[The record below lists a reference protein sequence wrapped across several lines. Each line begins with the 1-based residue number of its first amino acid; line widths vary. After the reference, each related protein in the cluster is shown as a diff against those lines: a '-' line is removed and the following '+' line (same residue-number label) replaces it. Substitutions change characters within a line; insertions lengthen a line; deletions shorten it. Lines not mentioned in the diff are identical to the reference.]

1 MKLTQDEG
9 KDMNKYMVKAIAL
22 CMPLVLSGCGG
33 GEPDCDLPPREYS
46 VTQYQAKTLE
56 YTSELRQAMADI
68 TNKPVV
74 ANSQVEWKKMAI
86 LLKAD
91 AQTYNVQIPRIS
103 LFPMANACSPQLA
116 SARQKL
122 TGISITS
129 AYDFNNQYPAGSE
142 LAGLFTA
149 LDHPFTSLSDMASIG
164 FPAPLELRIFLR
176 EAPVE
181 GLKNF
186 KVTLKLSDAR
196 EFQISTS
203 DIYLK

>member
-1 MKLTQDEG
+1 
-9 KDMNKYMVKAIAL
+9 MNKHMVKAIAL

-33 GEPDCDLPPREYS
+33 SEHCGSPPREYS
-46 VTQYQAKTLE
+46 VTQYQAQTLE
-56 YTSELRQAMADI
+56 YNSELRLAMADI
-68 TNKPVV
+68 TNKPVA

-91 AQTYNVQIPRIS
+91 AQIYNVQIPRIS
-103 LFPMANACSPQLA
+103 LFPTANACSPKLA
-116 SARQKL
+116 NARQKL

-149 LDHPFTSLSDMASIG
+149 LDQPFTSLSDMASVG

-186 KVTLKLSDAR
+186 QVTLKLSDAR
-196 EFQISTS
+196 NFQISTG

>member
-1 MKLTQDEG
+1 
-9 KDMNKYMVKAIAL
+9 MNKHMLKTIAL

-33 GEPDCDLPPREYS
+33 SEHCDSPPREYS
-46 VTQYQAKTLE
+46 VMQYQAQSLE
-56 YTSELRQAMADI
+56 YTSELRQAMTDI
-68 TNKPVV
+68 TNKPVM

-91 AQTYNVQIPRIS
+91 AQIYNVQIPRIT
-103 LFPMANACSPQLA
+103 LFPTANACSPQLA

-129 AYDFNNQYPAGSE
+129 TYDFNNQYPAGSE
-142 LAGLFTA
+142 LAELFTA
-149 LDHPFTSLSDMASIG
+149 LDQPFTSLSDMASVG
-164 FPAPLELRIFLR
+164 FSAPLELRIFLR

-186 KVTLKLSDAR
+186 QVTLKLSDAR
-196 EFQISTS
+196 EFQISTG
-203 DIYLK
+203 DVYLK